1 MNKLR
6 LLTVAF
12 FVTSLMS
19 LSVMAVEVRVG
30 VSAGFAHIE
39 ADGSETLKDTGLVS
53 THAEEANAIIP
64 SFFAEFAMDNGLGIG
79 YDYISASADLAP
91 SARTQV
97 HSTPVDAGNDSGTN
111 SVNAEIDD
119 LSTVYLIKSFESGF
133 LLKIGMTQADVATKE
148 TLATGSTYGNASLDG
163 KMYGV
168 GFQRSNDSGIFFRT
182 AIEVNEYDTLNLTSG
197 VADAVSGTTNTIKAD
212 IDTTVAKFSIGK
224 VF

>member
-19 LSVMAVEVRVG
+19 LSVMAAEVRIG

-39 ADGSETLKDTGLVS
+39 ASGSETLKDTGLVS
-53 THAEEANAIIP
+53 THSEQANAIIP
-64 SFFAEFAMDNGLGIG
+64 SFFAELATDNGLGIG

-91 SARTQV
+91 SAR
-97 HSTPVDAGNDSGTN
+97 STLHENAVPNAGDTGTN
-111 SVNAEIDD
+111 SANAEIDD
-119 LSTVYLIKSFESGF
+119 LSTLYLIKSFESGF
-133 LLKIGMTQADVATKE
+133 LLKIGMTQADVTTKE
-148 TLATGSTYGNASLDG
+148 TLATGSTYGNKSLDG

-168 GFQRSNDSGIFFRT
+168 GYERSNDSGMFFRT
-182 AIEVNEYDTLNLTSG
+182 TIEVNEYDTLNLTSG

-224 VF
+224 AF